1 MVVSTEEISL
11 NHRCQVCFR
20 TAASSY
26 TDPEV
31 SRTYFCKKRNWHSES
46 MGSSNSSEEEE
57 CIFSHC
63 RALVQCLWDPVM
75 GGWMRKHPHITSFK
89 CTAIKVL
96 PSVSLR
102 NECTWLCKYPVPSSN
117 LWLITNQLIQAAHQQ
132 RKEQCDVWRNIQTLH
147 QLHSCFQLQNCWH
160 VWSFTQQPLGILQTQ
175 LVRKTLA
182 PSAPQGIIYRSTMPQ
197 LSRSEFTEIFQTEWH
212 VIELNLNGAT
222 EIGGVKRP
230 FWHLIIFKALRR
242 LPAHSVSLCAIISEL
257 GKASGSSILW
267 GIITGQLAVY
277 LL

>member
-1 MVVSTEEISL
+1 
-11 NHRCQVCFR
+11 
-20 TAASSY
+20 
-26 TDPEV
+26 
-31 SRTYFCKKRNWHSES
+31 
-46 MGSSNSSEEEE
+46 
-57 CIFSHC
+57 
-63 RALVQCLWDPVM
+63 
-75 GGWMRKHPHITSFK
+75 MRKHPHITSFK

-182 PSAPQGIIYRSTMPQ
+182 PFCSSRNYLQIHNASALQVRIYRD
-197 LSRSEFTEIFQTEWH
+197 LSDKMTRDRTQ
-212 VIELNLNGAT
+212 
-222 EIGGVKRP
+222 
-230 FWHLIIFKALRR
+230 FKWCYWNRR
-242 LPAHSVSLCAIISEL
+242 GEKAIL
-257 GKASGSSILW
+257 
-267 GIITGQLAVY
+267 TFNNF
-277 LL
+277 